1 MKNTI
6 ALYTFYEKHGVV
18 RDFVLYYLTELKKI
32 IPNILVIVNGKI
44 AAEGRLKLEK
54 LGCEIFV
61 RENKGLDFGAWKAG
75 IEYIGWEKIRQLEG
89 LLLCNCTCYGPIYP
103 LSEMFDVMNK
113 RDCDFWGVNRYPEI
127 GTYLV
132 PNNPNSKIIEHLQ
145 SYFLFFKPHLLQSN
159 HFKKW
164 WDELVEY
171 SDYNYE
177 VGLHETKFTAYLENA
192 GYKSAVYMDFE
203 KYNQNKLNSSL
214 MQSDEQHI
222 KDRNPLVKRR
232 IFFLDSMQW
241 FETLIGHTA
250 RETLDY
256 IDKHTDYD
264 VNLIWEDLIATQ
276 KMSVLRNNLHL
287 NYYLSTKDNGY
298 KVKDKVTLILFV
310 YYDDL
315 VDDCAKYAE
324 SMPKGCDI
332 YIISSKEELLKE
344 YKKILT
350 EKGYHIICRN
360 AENRGRDVSA
370 YLVTGA
376 DVYDKYDYICCMH
389 DKKTSQLPY
398 PLQGKEYFYHC
409 FENNLASPGFVNN
422 VIKTFEENPKLGML
436 VPPTVH
442 FGPFSWVLGFEQ
454 GINEKGLKEV
464 YQKLNLTIPFDDH
477 PVAPF
482 GTMFW
487 VRGKAFKSIFNH
499 KWQYSDFP
507 PEPNAVDGTI
517 LHAIERIYPMAVQ
530 NDGYYVG
537 WLATQYYANIYL
549 DNLAFE
555 VQQFGLLSKRNL
567 FSIVKKGLK
576 QQYWRYKLL
585 SKITF
590 GKMRK
595 RYKTKKQEVKQI
607 LQEI

>member
-1 MKNTI
+1 MINTQ
-6 ALYTFYEKHGVV
+6 ALYVFYEKNGEV
-18 RDFVLYYLTELKKI
+18 RDFVLYYLSELKKI
-32 IPNILVIVNGKI
+32 IPHILVIINGEI
-44 AAEGRLKLEK
+44 TLEGKRKLEN
-54 LGCEIFV
+54 LGCEILI

-103 LSEMFDVMNK
+103 LSEMFDAMNK
-113 RDCDFWGVNRYPEI
+113 KNCDFWGVNRHPEI
-127 GTYLV
+127 ETYFV
-132 PNNPNSKIIEHLQ
+132 PHNLDSKVIEHLQ
-145 SYFLFFKPHLLQSN
+145 SYFLFFKPHLLRSN

-164 WDELVEY
+164 WDDLVEY

-203 KYNQNKLNSSL
+203 KYKQNKLNSSL
-214 MQSDEQHI
+214 MQPDEQHI
-222 KDRNPLVKRR
+222 KDRNPFVKRR
-232 IFFLDSMQW
+232 IFFLNNRQR
-241 FETLIGHTA
+241 FETSIGHTA
-250 RETLDY
+250 KETLDY

-276 KMSVLRNNLHL
+276 KMSILHNNLHL
-287 NYYLSTKDNGY
+287 NYYLSTKDNDY
-298 KVKDKVTLILFV
+298 KVKDKVALVLFV

-315 VDDCAKYAE
+315 VGYCVKYVK
-324 SMPKGCDI
+324 SMPKGCDL
-332 YIISSKEELLKE
+332 YIISAKEKLLQQYE
-344 YKKILT
+344 KILT
-350 EKGYHIICRN
+350 ESGYNVICRK
-360 AENRGRDVSA
+360 AENRGRDMSA
-370 YLVTGA
+370 CLVTGA
-376 DVYDKYDYICCMH
+376 DVYDKYDYICYMH

-398 PLQGKEYFYHC
+398 PLQGKEFAYHC

-422 VIKTFEENPKLGML
+422 IIKTFNENPKLGML
-436 VPPTVH
+436 VPPTIH
-442 FGPFSWVLGFEQ
+442 FGPLYTLGNEQ
-454 GINEKGLKEV
+454 GVNKKNLKEV
-464 YQKLNLTIPFDDH
+464 YQKLNLTIPFDEH

-507 PEPNAVDGTI
+507 LEPIAPDGTI
-517 LHAIERIYPMAVQ
+517 SHAIERVFPLAVQ
-530 NDGYYVG
+530 NDGYYIG
-537 WLATQYYANIYL
+537 WLATQYYANVYL

-576 QQYWRYKLL
+576 LQYWRYKLL

-595 RYKTKKQEVKQI
+595 HYKTKKQEAKRM
-607 LQEI
+607 LKEI